1 MFYRERKKKYYIC
14 RVCVCVCVCVPY
26 SNQIKLYFYEAQP
39 AIYES
44 NRFASKLEISVQS
57 KFIWDT
63 SFS

>member
-1 MFYRERKKKYYIC
+1 MS
-14 RVCVCVCVCVPY
+14 CVCVYVFR